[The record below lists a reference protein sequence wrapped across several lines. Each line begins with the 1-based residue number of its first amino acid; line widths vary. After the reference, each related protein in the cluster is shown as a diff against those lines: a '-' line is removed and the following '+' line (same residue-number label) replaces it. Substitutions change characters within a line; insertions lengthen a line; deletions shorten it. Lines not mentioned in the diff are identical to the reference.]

1 MKIYAIINV
10 GNEIEG
16 RLTAVKIEKAYK
28 DRSNAETYMNK
39 NRVSYVEDLN
49 LDGQKVQMLCE
60 RNIQEIEVED

>member
-16 RLTAVKIEKAYK
+16 RLTAVNIEKAYK

>member
-1 MKIYAIINV
+1 
-10 GNEIEG
+10 
-16 RLTAVKIEKAYK
+16 
-28 DRSNAETYMNK
+28 MNK